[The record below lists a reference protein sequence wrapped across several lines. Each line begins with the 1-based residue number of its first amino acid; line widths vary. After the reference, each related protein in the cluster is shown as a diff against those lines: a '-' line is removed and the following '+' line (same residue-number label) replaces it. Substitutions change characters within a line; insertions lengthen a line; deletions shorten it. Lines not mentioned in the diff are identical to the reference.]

1 MNIIKLIIHIR
12 NIIMSKQ
19 EETMLGDDVI
29 SEIAKVVQ
37 IAIITGTDVVDN
49 LRLIR
54 IQKNSAM
61 NTMNLT
67 SEYRE
72 SSEAN
77 IQKLMEE
84 MESSLNSQKTETVEL
99 FQD

>member
-1 MNIIKLIIHIR
+1 LNIIKLIIHIR

>member
-1 MNIIKLIIHIR
+1 
-12 NIIMSKQ
+12 MSKQ